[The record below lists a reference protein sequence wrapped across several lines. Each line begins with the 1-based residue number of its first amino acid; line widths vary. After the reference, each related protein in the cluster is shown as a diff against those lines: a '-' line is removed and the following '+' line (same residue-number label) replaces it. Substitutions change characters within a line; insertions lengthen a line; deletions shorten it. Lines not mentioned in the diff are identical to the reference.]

1 MQTTKHLVPY
11 FEKGDA
17 GGRKRRYYGALTR
30 KNGHQSVEKDLKRRA
45 ETEEAQQLHQ
55 KLNCELKN
63 NPSGGVVLEQ
73 LERCAMST
81 QSPG

>member
-1 MQTTKHLVPY
+1 MQTTKHLVRL
-11 FEKGDA
+11 FEKEDA

-55 KLNCELKN
+55 KIN
-63 NPSGGVVLEQ
+63 
-73 LERCAMST
+73 
-81 QSPG
+81 